1 MRICPHIVFIDLH
14 NCESL
19 EHSGINPQITPALNF
34 VKINPVDIVNKF
46 YTQTY
51 PDTYPK
57 SLLVEIKFETH
68 YPKPCINI

>member
-1 MRICPHIVFIDLH
+1 MRFCPHIVFIDLH

-19 EHSGINPQITPALNF
+19 EHLSINPQITPALDF

-51 PDTYPK
+51 PDSYSKDFTDK
-57 SLLVEIKFETH
+57 IAL
-68 YPKPCINI
+68 